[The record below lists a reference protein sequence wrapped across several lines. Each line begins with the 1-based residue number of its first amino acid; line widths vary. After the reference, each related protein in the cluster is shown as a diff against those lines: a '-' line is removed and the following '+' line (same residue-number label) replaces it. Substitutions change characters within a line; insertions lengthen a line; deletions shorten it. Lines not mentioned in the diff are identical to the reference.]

1 MRMTGS
7 LDRWEEK
14 VAAPAFRNRRGAQY
28 DRGVAQFLA
37 HYGRGMANFSHWLRR
52 IGQKTE
58 SMTNPFPPLDE
69 RDRAILRLL
78 QEDGRLANAELA
90 QRINLSPSAC
100 LRRVK
105 LLEER
110 GLISRYVMLLDE
122 KAAGLSGTAFV
133 LVTLDQQSRAA
144 LDAFELAI
152 QKHPEVTECCL
163 LAGAADYMVRVA
175 YADSADF
182 ERIHTEILTQLPGVV
197 RVQSTLALRTV
208 KRTTALPV

>member
-1 MRMTGS
+1 MSQIEPG
-7 LDRWEEK
+7 
-14 VAAPAFRNRRGAQY
+14 
-28 DRGVAQFLA
+28 
-37 HYGRGMANFSHWLRR
+37 
-52 IGQKTE
+52 
-58 SMTNPFPPLDE
+58 LDE

-78 QEDGRLANAELA
+78 QEDGRLTNLELA

-105 LLEER
+105 LLEDS

-122 KAAGLSGTAFV
+122 KAAGLPGTAFV
-133 LVTLDQQSRAA
+133 LVTLDQQGRAA
-144 LDAFELAI
+144 LDTFEAAI
-152 QKHPEVTECCL
+152 QQHPEVTECCL
-163 LAGAADYMVRVA
+163 LAGVADYMVRVV

-208 KRTTALPV
+208 KKTTALPV

>member
-1 MRMTGS
+1 MRNKF
-7 LDRWEEK
+7 DIIE
-14 VAAPAFRNRRGAQY
+14 F
-28 DRGVAQFLA
+28 
-37 HYGRGMANFSHWLRR
+37 
-52 IGQKTE
+52 
-58 SMTNPFPPLDE
+58 MTNNDQTLDD

-78 QEDGRLANAELA
+78 QEDGRLANMELA
-90 QRINLSPSAC
+90 LQINLSPSAC

-122 KAAGLSGTAFV
+122 KVAGLPGTAFV
-133 LVTLDQQSRAA
+133 LVTLDQQGRAA
-144 LDAFELAI
+144 LDAFEAAI
-152 QKHPEVTECCL
+152 QRHPEVTECCL
-163 LAGAADYMVRVA
+163 LAGAADYMVRVV

-208 KRTTALPV
+208 KKTTALPM